1 MLLNIFRYYVDAS
14 PRSWPRLV
22 HICRKWRHIVFTS
35 QQALHL
41 RLFCSSG
48 TPASK
53 TLDPWPPLPI
63 VLEYGSSLALDPPAP
78 EDEVN
83 IIAVLKRSDRVSSIT
98 LTVTTSLLDKLY
110 IIERPFLELED
121 LTLLSQDSVPLIQ
134 KKTKKQ
140 DSVSLDLPSS
150 FRWGPRLR
158 RLHLNRISSPA
169 LFQLLHSSKNLVDLQ
184 LHGALNPRYLSMEV
198 LTNALSEMAQLRS
211 LSLHFPSIT
220 GSVFPPSPP
229 NQRVVL
235 PALVHLDFRGIS
247 EYLERLVLRIDTP
260 RLRDIQVTMVDEPFL
275 YLSTLVDYTDRID
288 MHKSPYQAR
297 ILSSEHAITISLTRL
312 GAKTC
317 VKLRL
322 ISELLSY
329 QLSVVTQIF
338 LRSAYLLNVEDLCI
352 SITRPPSQKDNLR
365 SGLWSTLINSLT
377 GIKWL
382 HLNGSHSTDIMHALQ
397 DAYLRHKTVPPAL
410 HKLYLP
416 HPGPHHVPLSEAVV
430 SFMTTRLRSGYPICV
445 EYERLCCISEQHGT
459 GTSLCPVPLHY
470 GLKFLKQDFFLNQWL
485 WIMRCS
491 VMTSFRTYF
500 DNIWIPLR
508 NAGTFS
514 HTHAEGGNRSY

>member
-1 MLLNIFRYYVDAS
+1 M
-14 PRSWPRLV
+14 
-22 HICRKWRHIVFTS
+22 
-35 QQALHL
+35 
-41 RLFCSSG
+41 
-48 TPASK
+48 
-53 TLDPWPPLPI
+53 
-63 VLEYGSSLALDPPAP
+63 
-78 EDEVN
+78 
-83 IIAVLKRSDRVSSIT
+83 
-98 LTVTTSLLDKLY
+98 
-110 IIERPFLELED
+110 ELED
-121 LTLLSQDSVPLIQ
+121 LTLLSQDSVP
-134 KKTKKQ
+134 
-140 DSVSLDLPSS
+140 LDLPSS

-158 RLHLNRISSPA
+158 RLHLNRIASPA

-184 LHGALNPRYLSMEV
+184 LHEALNPRYLSIEV
-198 LTNALSEMAQLRS
+198 LMNALSEMAQLRS

-220 GSVFPPSPP
+220 DSVFPPSPP

-247 EYLERLVLRIDTP
+247 EYLERLVLRIDAP

-275 YLSTLVDYTDRID
+275 CLSTLVDYSDRID
-288 MHKSPYQAR
+288 MHKSPHQAR
-297 ILSSEHAITISLTRL
+297 ILSSEHTITISLTRP
-312 GAKTC
+312 GAPTC

-322 ISELLSY
+322 LSEQLSY
-329 QLSVVTQIF
+329 QLSVVIPIF
-338 LRSAYLLNVEDLCI
+338 LSSAYLLNVEDLCI
-352 SITRPPSQKDNLR
+352 SMTRPPSREDSLC

-377 GIKWL
+377 SIKWL
-382 HLNGSHSTDIMHALQ
+382 HLDGSHSTDIVHALQ

-445 EYERLCCISEQHGT
+445 EYERLCRISEQRGT

-470 GLKFLKQDFFLNQWL
+470 GLKFLKQDFVLNQWL
-485 WIMRCS
+485 WRCS

-508 NAGTFS
+508 IAGTFS